1 MLKFL
6 SGADIEFLKRSIRFF
21 NKNKELSHR
30 DKNRVNFLLNN
41 LSKDESLEIF
51 TGIVMNY
58 EKQKNPLNDGDLH

>member
-58 EKQKNPLNDGDLH
+58 EKQKKPFDNDDLH